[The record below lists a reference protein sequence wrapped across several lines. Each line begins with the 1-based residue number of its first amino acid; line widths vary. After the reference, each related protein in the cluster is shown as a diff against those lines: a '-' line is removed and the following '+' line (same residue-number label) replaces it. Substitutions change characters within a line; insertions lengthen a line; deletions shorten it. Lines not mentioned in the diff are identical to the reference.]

1 MTPAFLDVAGI
12 KFRYL
17 KGSKFAME
25 ILANY
30 RSPYFC
36 NSIKT
41 LDRSTLCTATPN
53 TSYLQKH
60 YIGCSKMELGLNNPI
75 TRVNHW

>member
-1 MTPAFLDVAGI
+1 MPPAFLDVAGI
-12 KFRYL
+12 QFGYL
-17 KGSKFAME
+17 KNSKFAME

-41 LDRSTLCTATPN
+41 LDRSTLCAATPN
-53 TSYLQKH
+53 TQLQCRLK
-60 YIGCSKMELGLNNPI
+60 ELI
-75 TRVNHW
+75 QRYVSQ

>member
-12 KFRYL
+12 QFGYIKS
-17 KGSKFAME
+17 SKVAME

-41 LDRSTLCTATPN
+41 LDRSTLCTAIPN
-53 TSYLQKH
+53 TQLQSRLK
-60 YIGCSKMELGLNNPI
+60 ELI
-75 TRVNHW
+75 QRCISQ

>member
-1 MTPAFLDVAGI
+1 MPPAFLDVAGI
-12 KFRYL
+12 QFGYL
-17 KGSKFAME
+17 KNSKFAME

-41 LDRSTLCTATPN
+41 LDHSTLCTAIPN
-53 TSYLQKH
+53 TQLQCRLKELIQR
-60 YIGCSKMELGLNNPI
+60 YISQ
-75 TRVNHW
+75 

>member
-12 KFRYL
+12 QFGYL
-17 KGSKFAME
+17 KNSKFAME

-41 LDRSTLCTATPN
+41 LDRPTLCTAIPN
-53 TSYLQKH
+53 TQLQCRLKELIQR
-60 YIGCSKMELGLNNPI
+60 YISQ
-75 TRVNHW
+75 

>member
-25 ILANY
+25 ILANN

-53 TSYLQKH
+53 TQLQCRLKELIQR
-60 YIGCSKMELGLNNPI
+60 YISQ
-75 TRVNHW
+75 